1 MASAGDYDP
10 TVTDLCERMLVTVI
24 GNAGFWGGGSTLWVG
39 SCPGTCTAAPAM
51 RLQLTWDPETSTL
64 P

>member
-1 MASAGDYDP
+1 MVSAGDYDR

-24 GNAGFWGGGSTLWVG
+24 GNAGFWGQ
-39 SCPGTCTAAPAM
+39 TCTL
-51 RLQLTWDPETSTL
+51 RLQTSRS

>member
-24 GNAGFWGGGSTLWVG
+24 GSPWPSKPPPSRSAH
-39 SCPGTCTAAPAM
+39 
-51 RLQLTWDPETSTL
+51 D
-64 P
+64 